1 MNGLT
6 AVAGDTGWAWEFPET
21 PEVVLSEAIDA
32 RMEQHRI
39 RLLVML
45 YFLGLAACRTGPS
58 VEEYVEFVRSRA
70 GEGATACGIVRL
82 GQDRT
87 AAVACA
93 TAALEQGHPIFVI
106 FQVQGI
112 DSDIYYGLSLDNK
125 GAAMR
130 AIWDSDIH
138 GGGRLTAR
146 ARTRSAICKNPQVVA
161 EGQPIQCGD

>member
-6 AVAGDTGWAWEFPET
+6 AVVGPTGWAWEFPET

-32 RMEQHRI
+32 RMKQRRI

-45 YFLGLAACRTGPS
+45 YLLVFAACRIGPS
-58 VEEYVEFVRSRA
+58 VEEYIEFVRSRA
-70 GEGATACGIVRL
+70 GEGATGCGVVRL

-93 TAALEQGHPIFVI
+93 TAALEQERPFFVI

-125 GAAMR
+125 GAVMR
-130 AIWDSDIH
+130 AIWDSDVH
-138 GGGRLTAR
+138 GGSRFAKR
-146 ARTRSAICKNPQVVA
+146 ARTRAAICNNPQVFA
-161 EGQPIQCGD
+161 EGQPIQCGE